1 MNAIVIEQD
10 ERQTKLAFEVHR
22 NSELRRIR
30 LARSRVESL
39 VPENFPPP
47 PLTVSFRFSSK
58 RLDAPEGILRLLVNF
73 TMAAKSDQARLLPVR
88 IEAAFEAD
96 YALAEGFNPTDE
108 HVKAFKSGNAIFNL
122 WPYFREYLQTTL
134 VRMALPPLTAPFL
147 RLQPAPPK
155 KQKAPALSAEK
166 E

>member
-10 ERQTKLAFEVHR
+10 EQQTKLAFEVHR
-22 NSELRRIR
+22 NSQLQRIR
-30 LARSRVESL
+30 LARSRVES
-39 VPENFPPP
+39 VAPEELAS
-47 PLTVSFRFSSK
+47 PLTVSFRFTSK
-58 RLDAPEGILRLLVNF
+58 RLDAPAGTLRLLVSF
-73 TMAAKSDQARLLPVR
+73 QMIAKPEQTTQVPVR
-88 IEAAFEAD
+88 VDASFEAD
-96 YALAEGFNPTDE
+96 YALAKGFAPTE
-108 HVKAFKSGNAIFNL
+108 QHVKAFKSGNAIFNV